1 MAANESVSLTFE
13 ADLSALRKELAQVP
27 GLTKKE
33 ADQAVKQLEV
43 AYRKAEVA
51 AKKAATAQAKAAR
64 QGADGSKKANGE
76 AVKGLLEL
84 GDAAGFSKD
93 TIEKLGRGV
102 AALANPYT
110 AAAVAVGGFAL
121 GLAAAGAAAVALV
134 QAAQESQKALAPFR
148 ELEGFEG
155 LPPQAQA
162 SLEAAYGAVCLLYN
176 SAACDE

>member
-43 AYRKAEVA
+43 SYRKAEVA

-64 QGADGSKKANGE
+64 QGADASKKANGE

-121 GLAAAGAAAVALV
+121 GLAAAGAAVSAVAAG
-134 QAAQESQKALAPFR
+134 AAA
-148 ELEGFEG
+148 G
-155 LPPQAQA
+155 
-162 SLEAAYGAVCLLYN
+162 AAGAG
-176 SAACDE
+176 A

>member
-1 MAANESVSLTFE
+1 MAANKSVSLTFK

-64 QGADGSKKANGE
+64 QGADASKKANGE
-76 AVKGLLEL
+76 AVQGLLEL

-93 TIEKLGRGV
+93 TIEKLGEGRGGPGQP
-102 AALANPYT
+102 LHR
-110 AAAVAVGGFAL
+110 GGRGGGRL
-121 GLAAAGAAAVALV
+121 CPGPGCGRGGGGGAGPGCSGVT
-134 QAAQESQKALAPFR
+134 
-148 ELEGFEG
+148 EGARSV
-155 LPPQAQA
+155 P
-162 SLEAAYGAVCLLYN
+162 
-176 SAACDE
+176 